1 MPLPTGTSEGGT
13 RLEGMPHTRQPAA
26 ASETAVLQQR
36 YDRRPRRRLSA
47 RARWSL
53 IGAALL
59 AATLFVV
66 WIVQGQSGAPTS
78 KDVGFDLLSSAEVT
92 ADFEVTR
99 DPDQA
104 VRCGVEALN
113 EDWAVVGY
121 DEITLPADP
130 QAERTTAHRL
140 AVRTTNPAHT
150 ARVDSC
156 WNLG

>member
-1 MPLPTGTSEGGT
+1 
-13 RLEGMPHTRQPAA
+13 MPHTRQPAV
-26 ASETAVLQQR
+26 ASETSVLQQR
-36 YDRRPRRRLSA
+36 YDLRPRRQLSPSA
-47 RARWSL
+47 RWGL

-59 AATLFVV
+59 VATLFVV
-66 WIVQGQSGAPTS
+66 WIVQGRSAAPSS
-78 KDVGFDLLSSAEVT
+78 KDVGFDLISSAQVT

-121 DEITLPADP
+121 EEITLPADS

-140 AVRTTNPAHT
+140 AIRTTNPANT

>member
-1 MPLPTGTSEGGT
+1 M
-13 RLEGMPHTRQPAA
+13 
-26 ASETAVLQQR
+26 LQQR
-36 YDRRPRRRLSA
+36 YDLRPRRRLSA
-47 RARWSL
+47 RGRWGL

-59 AATLFVV
+59 VATLFVV
-66 WIVQGQSGAPTS
+66 WIVQGRSAAPSS
-78 KDVGFDLLSSAEVT
+78 KDVGFDLISSAQVT

-121 DEITLPADP
+121 EEITLPADS
-130 QAERTTAHRL
+130 QTERTTAHRL
-140 AVRTTNPAHT
+140 AIRTTNPANT
-150 ARVDSC
+150 ARIDSC